1 MAIKRQ
7 DCKAELKA
15 NNLSSSSTL
24 SRVSLSFK
32 IPYSKIKTEW
42 EKEVVYNNGNNP
54 SYKVLRKTVRRVGF
68 FKNYKEK
75 GNHRMNIRLNA
86 HTCLV

>member
-7 DCKAELKA
+7 DCKAELNA

-54 SYKVLRKTVRRVGF
+54 SYKVLRKTVRQVGF
-68 FKNYKEK
+68 FINYKEK
-75 GNHRMNIRLNA
+75 RES
-86 HTCLV
+86 